1 MWRAWQINERGA
13 DYLQHPKW
21 SILIIRTCCI
31 ISCCCP
37 WWNQECVP
45 SWFWFVSKINFE
57 HNKSRNCCDVG
68 NMSNARNFPYES
80 LRLLGEGKSQ
90 RAFVVRVLGREVL
103 APPCASWLTRHP
115 ERDPL
120 PVLLLLL
127 LPTTT
132 MSWTS
137 NVAFFVV
144 GPNLLAIYLTKYY
157 IP

>member
-21 SILIIRTCCI
+21 SILIIGMCCK

-37 WWNQECVP
+37 GMRAISFLICFKNKFLNTTKVAIVLILTKCPTPATRQE
-45 SWFWFVSKINFE
+45 
-57 HNKSRNCCDVG
+57 
-68 NMSNARNFPYES
+68 
-80 LRLLGEGKSQ
+80 RLVWEVQSQ
-90 RAFVVRVLGREVL
+90 REFVVRVLGREVL

-120 PVLLLLL
+120 PLLLLLL

-132 MSWTS
+132 MSWKS

-144 GPNLLAIYLTKYY
+144 GTNLLALYLTKYY